1 MAWVQYLFILEIK
14 PRSLEILIHS
24 AVQCLKKREQRCT
37 TFAPSVPLGK
47 LPLAK
52 EVKKYLTLLN
62 GVRLSL
68 NFSFSN
74 SSTTLKTDSKSINL
88 INQPISML

>member
-1 MAWVQYLFILEIK
+1 MGTIFVRWIILEIK
-14 PRSLEILIHS
+14 PRSLDILIHS
-24 AVQCLKKREQRCT
+24 AVQCLKKKREQRCT

-62 GVRLSL
+62 GVRSR
-68 NFSFSN
+68 FEF
-74 SSTTLKTDSKSINL
+74 
-88 INQPISML
+88 

>member
-1 MAWVQYLFILEIK
+1 MSQVQYLSTGSIFNIFEIK

-62 GVRLSL
+62 GVRLS
-68 NFSFSN
+68 FEF
-74 SSTTLKTDSKSINL
+74 
-88 INQPISML
+88 